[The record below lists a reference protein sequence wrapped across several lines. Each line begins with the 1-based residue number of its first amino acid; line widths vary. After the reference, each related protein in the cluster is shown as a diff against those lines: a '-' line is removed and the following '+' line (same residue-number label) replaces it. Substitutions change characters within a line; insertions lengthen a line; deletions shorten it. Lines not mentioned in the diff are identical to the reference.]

1 MKTILTLV
9 VLSVCMLVV
18 GAPIGPSLALLG
30 LAALAGSYKVTK
42 SGAIDGRSKV
52 NIIFVLLGLAL
63 LVIGC
68 ILTSASL

>member
-1 MKTILTLV
+1 MKTILTLL
-9 VLSVCMLVV
+9 VLLVCTLVL
-18 GAPIGPSLALLG
+18 GTPIGPSLALMG
-30 LAALAGSYKVTK
+30 LIALAGSYKLTK